1 MIIYY
6 DKDSLRKRV
15 VMYKVLFSVLLIF
28 SINGRGHR
36 KQVVLL
42 DLAVLITSEQYTQSL
57 LRKQVPESQN
67 DLKHWL

>member
-1 MIIYY
+1 MIVYY

-15 VMYKVLFSVLLIF
+15 ITYKVLFSVLFIF
-28 SINGRGHR
+28 SINGRGHT

-42 DLAVLITSEQYTQSL
+42 DLAVLITSEQYIQSL